1 MTFNNKKF
9 SCTKSRILAIAA
21 IAIITFISAHASQAK
36 VTTSSSLAYTLPDSL
51 SDYYPIGAF
60 EGSDNVNGLQRQA
73 YLEINITA
81 PIVPDFSQTFKQG
94 ELHPFRF
101 LPDDF
106 MKKPSKHFK
115 GQKATGFIR
124 FKSKSLLS
132 NTETCRLHS
141 PVRTKFGWELKWDSD
156 FSLNSGKC
164 ELHINED
171 GTMFFIGLG
180 GLADGTDSDS
190 LVLNK
195 SGLKHGTDYFQKK
208 QSKNII
214 ENQPTKP
221 VVPQQVPT
229 KPATQQPKGNKTAPA
244 NRPETPNIDRSDII
258 GNQPTKPA
266 TPQQAP
272 TKPTT
277 QQPQGNKTA
286 PANRPETPNIDR
298 SNYKGLHMMSLTYMD
313 ADSKKLSCPSTEKWA
328 GIFGGAFNIASLQ
341 GHAIQKKYL
350 CILNL
355 RPKGTYPQ
363 ADKFMN
369 EFRNSHGAIVLNN
382 SDPQYMHAHFIA
394 QVLDIRGDSA
404 EVITYCERSGQ
415 QDLLLLVR
423 KGNTCSIGNA
433 KMLKQG
439 SGRPCNLCNPE
450 GKKRLLKK
458 YANAIETAKVIYK
471 LQMASILQKHLNAGL
486 FVNFAGD
493 GVMGITPYTESNK
506 VQINLSVR
514 HSSLT
519 FVYHMMLQETDNG
532 WKFIPE
538 QSGYHRKGNE
548 KVSTYDEWQ

>member
-1 MTFNNKKF
+1 MIFNNKKF

-221 VVPQQVPT
+221 VVPQQAPT
-229 KPATQQPKGNKTAPA
+229 KPA
-244 NRPETPNIDRSDII
+244 
-258 GNQPTKPA
+258 
-266 TPQQAP
+266 
-272 TKPTT
+272 T

-286 PANRPETPNIDR
+286 PADRPETPNIDR

-382 SDPQYMHAHFIA
+382 SDPQYMHAHFIT

-471 LQMASILQKHLNAGL
+471 LQMASILQKHLNAGP

>member
-1 MTFNNKKF
+1 MAKFPTNLSLVRTITLSHVTIMTFNNKKF
-9 SCTKSRILAIAA
+9 SCTKSWILAIAA
-21 IAIITFISAHASQAK
+21 IAINPFISAHASQAK
-36 VTTSSSLAYTLPDSL
+36 VTTSNSLAYTLPDSL
-51 SDYYPIGAF
+51 SYYYPIGAF
-60 EGSDNVNGLQRQA
+60 EGSDKVNGLQRQA

-190 LVLNK
+190 LILNK
-195 SGLKHGTDYFQKK
+195 SELKHGADYFQKK

-229 KPATQQPKGNKTAPA
+229 KPAV
-244 NRPETPNIDRSDII
+244 
-258 GNQPTKPA
+258 
-266 TPQQAP
+266 PQQVP
-272 TKPTT
+272 TNPAT

-298 SNYKGLHMMSLTYMD
+298 SSYKGLHMMSLTYMD
-313 ADSKKLSCPSTEKWA
+313 ADSKKLGCPSTEKWA
-328 GIFGGAFNIASLQ
+328 GIFGGAFNMASLQ

-382 SDPQYMHAHFIA
+382 SDPQYMHAHFIT

-519 FVYHMMLQETDNG
+519 FVYHMMLQETDKG